1 MRPSYL
7 GIPENAAPGSHD
19 RVLALLAGEPDVR
32 RVLDAPSGAGA
43 FCLRLIETGREAWA
57 GDIEDSLAA
66 PGPKLAR
73 LDLNERL
80 PFENGFFDA
89 IVSIDGI
96 EHLERPFD
104 FVREVARSLRPGGV
118 TVISTPNVSALRS
131 RWRFLWTGH
140 HNKGKVPLDETAPTP
155 LHHIGLLTFHELR
168 YMLHSSGLRVE
179 AIATNR
185 TKLVSWL
192 YAPLA
197 PLAWLLTAFV
207 YRREEKDPAQR
218 ERNREILRQSFHP
231 AVLFGETLIVKAR
244 KVGAAVPTAVESAKS
259 RARG

>member
-1 MRPSYL
+1 MRPSYG

-19 RVLALLAGEPDVR
+19 RVLQLLSEEPDVH

-43 FCLRLIETGREAWA
+43 FSLRLLETGREAWA
-57 GDIEDSLAA
+57 GDIEDALVAS
-66 PGPKLAR
+66 GPRFAR
-73 LDLNERL
+73 IDLDERF
-80 PFENGFFDA
+80 PFEDGFFDA

-104 FVREVARSLRPGGV
+104 FIRETARVLRAGGV
-118 TVISTPNVSALRS
+118 AVISTPNVSALRS
-131 RWRFLWTGH
+131 RWRFFWTGH

-168 YMLHSSGLRVE
+168 YMLHTSGLRIE
-179 AIATNR
+179 RITTNR
-185 TKLVSWL
+185 AKLVSWL

-197 PLAWLLTAFV
+197 PLAWLMTAFV

-218 ERNREILRQSFHP
+218 RRNREILRQSFEP
-231 AVLFGETLIVKAR
+231 SVLFGETLIVKAR
-244 KVGAAVPTAVESAKS
+244 KVGASAS
-259 RARG
+259 AG